1 MLKRP
6 NEIIKDNPG
15 KLQGATA
22 QEIGYLRKFGFIRGL
37 IAKRESFIE
46 ESDVLEFYEK
56 NVKPGKKR

>member
-22 QEIGYLRKFGFIRGL
+22 QEIGLLRKFGFLRGL
-37 IAKRESFIE
+37 TAKRESFIE
-46 ESDVLEFYEK
+46 ESDVIDFYRA
-56 NVKPGKKR
+56 NVKKGKR